1 MQEAWARNFTSHE
14 ACGPISRL
22 YEIGRSTEGRPLLVL
37 EISDRPTVP
46 EPEPKFKIVA
56 NIHGN
61 EPVGRQ
67 LVVYL
72 ADLLCRGFAEG
83 DPAVAPLVRDMRT
96 HLLLSMNPDGFAK
109 KRRQNA
115 RSRDLNR
122 DFPDPNLRGSH
133 EPAGLAPSGKEQVE
147 TRHVMDWSLREN
159 FTASLAFHE
168 GAFVVNYPN
177 DAGKDIKSRAYSAAP
192 DDETFK
198 WLALGY
204 ARLNPNMMADKE
216 FDGRGIT
223 NGAEWYPV
231 TGGMQD
237 WNYYAAKSFDLT
249 LEVSGQKW
257 PATPELPRLWQEN
270 RGGILETMRRV
281 GPGGGLHGG
290 VTDAE
295 GGRALAGAH
304 VQVDGIEW
312 VTDTG
317 PLGDFHRPLV
327 PGEGYS
333 VTASLE
339 GYEAQTVGPLEVREG
354 ERLELD
360 FKLVRKGG
368 GRVEGGGGASKS
380 VPTTPSQTDA
390 LAPSRGGGGG
400 RGGRGL
406 LRRRRAPGE
415 SPEPGRNPAHSE
427 RRRAVHGHA
436 DAAKLG
442 HHGTQ
447 RPGARGAPP
456 NGRAGPAGGPPLAG
470 AERSPVARVRAT
482 AATAA
487 AHIRGIKKKWL
498 CWV

>member
-14 ACGPISRL
+14 TCGPISRL

-46 EPEPKFKIVA
+46 EPEPKFKVVA

-67 LVVYL
+67 MVVYL
-72 ADLLCRGFAEG
+72 ADLLCRGFTEG

-109 KRRQNA
+109 KKRENA

-133 EPAGLAPSGKEQVE
+133 EPAGLAPSGNEQVE
-147 TRHVMDWSLREN
+147 TRNVMDWSLREK

-177 DAGKDIKSRAYSAAP
+177 DAGKDIRSRAYSAAP

-216 FDGRGIT
+216 FNGRGIT

-249 LEVSGQKW
+249 LEVSSRKW
-257 PATPELPRLWQEN
+257 PPTGELPRLWQEN
-270 RGGILETMRRV
+270 RGGMLETMRRV

-290 VTDAE
+290 VTDAA
-295 GGRALAGAH
+295 GGDALPGTR
-304 VQVDGIEW
+304 VQVDGIDWTTE
-312 VTDTG
+312 TG
-317 PLGDFHRPLV
+317 SLGDFHRPLV
-327 PGEGYS
+327 PGKGYF
-333 VTASLE
+333 VTASLA

-360 FKLVRKGG
+360 FKLVKKGG
-368 GRVEGGGGASKS
+368 GSGKEDDGA
-380 VPTTPSQTDA
+380 TTSATRPSRTDA
-390 LAPSRGGGGG
+390 LVSSRGGGSGEGKGG
-400 RGGRGL
+400 FFSTNAIAAAKEARDAAAVL
-406 LRRRRAPGE
+406 PADATPQARAPSLADSLHIQSVGGQYTDMLMRR
-415 SPEPGRNPAHSE
+415 SSAITALSAVGLVVLLFMAVQG
-427 RRRAVHGHA
+427 RRAVRRSRV
-436 DAAKLG
+436 
-442 HHGTQ
+442 Q
-447 RPGARGAPP
+447 RPVQ
-456 NGRAGPAGGPPLAG
+456 L
-470 AERSPVARVRAT
+470 PV
-482 AATAA
+482 
-487 AHIRGIKKKWL
+487 
-498 CWV
+498 

>member
-56 NIHGN
+56 NIHGT

-72 ADLLCRGFAEG
+72 G
-83 DPAVAPLVRDMRT
+83 
-96 HLLLSMNPDGFAK
+96 
-109 KRRQNA
+109 
-115 RSRDLNR
+115 DLNR

-249 LEVSGQKW
+249 LEVSSQKW

-390 LAPSRGGGGG
+390 LAPSRGGGVEGEGG
-400 RGGRGL
+400 VSSAGAAPRA
-406 LRRRRAPGE
+406 RAPSLAETLHIQSVGGQYTDMLMRR
-415 SPEPGRNPAHSE
+415 SSAITALSALGLVVLLLMAVQG
-427 RRRAVHGHA
+427 RRAVRRSRA
-436 DAAKLG
+436 
-442 HHGTQ
+442 Q
-447 RPGARGAPP
+447 REVQ
-456 NGRAGPAGGPPLAG
+456 L
-470 AERSPVARVRAT
+470 PV
-482 AATAA
+482 
-487 AHIRGIKKKWL
+487 
-498 CWV
+498 